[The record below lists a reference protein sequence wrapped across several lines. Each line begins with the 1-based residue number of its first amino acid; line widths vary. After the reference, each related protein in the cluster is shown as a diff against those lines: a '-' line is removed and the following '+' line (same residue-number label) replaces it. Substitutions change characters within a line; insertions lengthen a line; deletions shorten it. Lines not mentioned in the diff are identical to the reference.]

1 MGKALAGL
9 ALYPCREAF
18 GRENSK
24 GITTAHCVENNPDG
38 GCVLFFSQEMG
49 ANELKDR
56 LVSNISGVNYIRLT
70 QKKEELLTRN
80 GNEWK
85 KPFDTLDKLPIYPR
99 QSISDH

>member
-1 MGKALAGL
+1 MGNALAGL
-9 ALYPCREAF
+9 ALYPCRRPSV
-18 GRENSK
+18 GK
-24 GITTAHCVENNPDG
+24 TAKALQLAYGVAKNNPDG

-70 QKKEELLTRN
+70 QKKRSLLTRN

-85 KPFDTLDKLPIYPR
+85 KPLIR
-99 QSISDH
+99 SISSPSISKTKHQ